1 MSSKVTGPRPP
12 MEVVSSMGNDY
23 ACPHCGWAVEL
34 RADLEEE
41 CHQRVHHLTVHAC
54 EDGYGCPI
62 DVIGDIDVLRF
73 SEGAISWTIA
83 ADRVREAIRR
93 LIAPI
98 TRDQVWL
105 CVELLRDE
113 ALGPDVA
120 ELARRPSCR
129 DPSED
134 PEVKMLK
141 WIDQRYP
148 TNDSGDL

>member
-1 MSSKVTGPRPP
+1 MSSKVTGLGQP
-12 MEVVSSMGNDY
+12 MEVVSSLGNDY

-41 CHQRVHHLTVHAC
+41 CHQRVHHLTVHAF

-73 SEGAISWTIA
+73 SEGADSWASA
-83 ADRVREAIRR
+83 AQRVREAI
-93 LIAPI
+93 LHLVAPA
-98 TRDQVWL
+98 TREQVGL
-105 CVELLRDE
+105 CLELLRDE

-120 ELARRPSCR
+120 DRARRPFDE

-134 PEVKMLK
+134 PEVMMLK
-141 WIDQRYP
+141 WLDHRYP
-148 TNDSGDL
+148 PIDRGVS